1 MSAEGFFDR
10 FDASTA
16 QESVLGRS
24 GRLGV
29 LTAGI
34 ALAVFP
40 AVAGA
45 TEPFWMDLVSRI
57 MVFALFALSLDFVFG
72 YTGLPSFG
80 HAAMFGLGGYAS
92 GLVLLETTQNALVAL
107 PVAFLVGALIAAVMA
122 WLSVRAR
129 GIYFA
134 ILTLAFAQLFYI
146 AVFDD
151 MPAYFVDATSVL
163 GGDNGLIGIPFYT
176 LFGTELSA
184 LSDYYYLTFG
194 VLAIS
199 FVLIVRLANS
209 PFGRVLK
216 GINENEDR
224 MAFIGYNVK
233 RYKIIAFAISG
244 GFTGVAGALFVPII
258 SVAHPGLL
266 GWETSGEV
274 LIMILLGGMGTLWGP
289 MLAAG
294 LVIILEDVLSSFASW
309 QLVIASVYVF
319 VVIFAPKGIAGVL
332 RSLKEDPAGTPRRIR
347 DGMATYLAK
356 IRG

>member
-1 MSAEGFFDR
+1 MSFEQFFDR
-10 FDASTA
+10 FDASTHN
-16 QESVLGRS
+16 ESVLSSS
-24 GRLGV
+24 GWLGV
-29 LTAGI
+29 IVVGA

-40 AVAGA
+40 VVAGE

-80 HAAMFGLGGYAS
+80 HAAMFGLGGYTS
-92 GLVLLETTQNALVAL
+92 GLILLEATPNALVAL
-107 PVAFLVGALIAAVMA
+107 PAAFIVGALIATVMA

-151 MPAYFVDATSVL
+151 LPAYLVDATSVL
-163 GGDNGLIGIPFYT
+163 GGDNGLIGIPFYS
-176 LFGTELSA
+176 LVGAELSA

-194 VLAIS
+194 VLVLS
-199 FVLIVRLANS
+199 FAVIVRLANS

-216 GINENEDR
+216 GIKENEDR
-224 MAFIGYNVK
+224 MSFVGYNVK

-244 GFTGVAGALFVPII
+244 GFTAVSGALFVPII

-294 LVIILEDVLSSFASW
+294 VILILEDLLSSFTSW
-309 QLVIASVYVF
+309 QLVLASVYVL
-319 VVIFAPKGIAGVL
+319 VVIFAPEGIAGIL
-332 RSLKEDPAGTPRRIR
+332 RSLRDDPLGTPRRIR
-347 DGMATYLAK
+347 EGLATYVEK
-356 IRG
+356 IQG